1 MQFCQTLRTSH
12 LSLRAMAARVV
23 ALSEM
28 AASVLNLI
36 HPVRGG
42 IHMCW
47 TTVFVGGF
55 SMLIKEENS
64 AKL

>member
-1 MQFCQTLRTSH
+1 
-12 LSLRAMAARVV
+12 MAARAV

-36 HPVRGG
+36 HHVGGG
-42 IHMCW
+42 IHVCW
-47 TTVFVGGF
+47 TTVFVGG
-55 SMLIKEENS
+55 IKEENS

>member
-36 HPVRGG
+36 HPVGG
-42 IHMCW
+42 GDPC
-47 TTVFVGGF
+47 V
-55 SMLIKEENS
+55 LDNS
-64 AKL
+64 VCGWLFDAH

>member
-1 MQFCQTLRTSH
+1 MQFCQTLRTSP
-12 LSLRAMAARVV
+12 LALRAMAARAV

-36 HPVRGG
+36 HHVGGG
-42 IHMCW
+42 IHVCW
-47 TTVFVGGF
+47 TTVFVGG
-55 SMLIKEENS
+55 IKEENS